1 MLADHVLS
9 VFSVPAFFAILLAFY
24 IDLCYTMYRII
35 EKEGCASKKDIFL
48 FKREGIFFVA

>member
-1 MLADHVLS
+1 MLTDHVLS
-9 VFSVPAFFAILLAFY
+9 VFLCTCFFVAFY
-24 IDLCYTMYRII
+24 IDLCYSIYKIF

>member
-9 VFSVPAFFAILLAFY
+9 VFLCTCFLAFY
-24 IDLCYTMYRII
+24 IDLCYTIYEII

-48 FKREGIFFVA
+48 FKQEGIFFVA